1 MEINIVRL
9 IHVRTMPFITFIYKI
24 GNSNRIF
31 YGKYACDCISDDHEG
46 LDDVIRRDVVD
57 GINQYREQS
66 NMSKLKSR
74 QICIGVMSLS
84 INGYIP
90 SYSTDK
96 ETKCFDF
103 YYRYGETYVNGKKL

>member
-24 GNSNRIF
+24 GNGSRIF

-46 LDDVIRRDVVD
+46 LDDVIRQDVVD

-66 NMSKLKSR
+66 GLSKLKSK

-90 SYSTDK
+90 SYSTGK
-96 ETKCFDF
+96 EIKCFDY
-103 YYRYGETYVNGKKL
+103 YYRYGETYVNGKNV